1 MSTRVTFTFWLTAGL
16 MLPTAACG
24 QTRPDAWAEVGRI
37 LRTENV
43 SSTPYHRYNLPR
55 ADLTLRIGD
64 IDASTFGLGA
74 WVGFAG
80 DAAAA
85 TMGGDLVVTSD
96 ELGPVLA
103 ELERQ
108 QIGVTAIHNHLAGA
122 TPQLLYI
129 HIQGQGEA
137 QDLAIRV
144 DRAVALTGTPRP
156 VPAPSSQPVQIDTAL
171 VYRVLGQSGS
181 ASGSVVQLGFQL
193 VDGRVTVDGVAVDPN
208 LGHRTPITIQMVD
221 QDRAVASGDFAV
233 RATSA
238 MGVVSSLA
246 AAGITATAMHSHLV
260 GEEPQVRYIHF
271 WADGPLT
278 EVLEGLRSAIA
289 AAN

>member
-1 MSTRVTFTFWLTAGL
+1 MRKKAAFALWLTAAL
-16 MLPTAACG
+16 TLPATACG
-24 QTRPDAWAEVGRI
+24 QTQPDTWTEVGRI

-43 SSTPYHRYNLPR
+43 ADSPYHRYNLPR

-80 DAAAA
+80 DAVAA
-85 TMGGDLVVTSD
+85 TMGADLVVTSD

-108 QIGVTAIHNHLAGA
+108 RIDVTAIHNHLAGA

-129 HIQGQGEA
+129 HIQGRGEA
-137 QDLAIRV
+137 QDLASRV

-156 VPAPSSQPVQIDTAL
+156 VPAPTSQPVQIDTAL

-181 ASGSVVQLGFQL
+181 SSGSVVRLGFQL
-193 VDGRVTVDGVAVDPN
+193 VDARVTVDGIAVDPD
-208 LGHRTPITIQMVD
+208 LGHRTPITIQMVN

-233 RATSA
+233 RATAA
-238 MGVVSSLA
+238 MGVVDALSA
-246 AAGITATAMHSHLV
+246 GGITATAMHSHLV
-260 GEEPQVRYIHF
+260 GEEPQIRYIHF

-278 EVLEGLRSAIA
+278 DILEGLRSAIA